1 MAHPAPS
8 RSGSTPATDETG
20 ALRAQLER
28 LQRRL
33 DRERRARVEAERLL
47 EDKSASL
54 YEALERLR
62 SEAAR
67 VRALA
72 EAIETASDGIAL
84 TDAHGHFV
92 DMNAA
97 HARLFGYRV
106 DDLAGAHWSV
116 LYDPPARRMLEQTA
130 LPAAMQDGAW
140 RGEVVGRA
148 CDGTPVFQEVVLGRR
163 SGGGLVCTTRDTSER
178 RRREHDVRELESRL
192 LKAERE
198 AALFT
203 IGNAVAHDFNNLIA
217 AISGYALLLQA
228 ETEPGSSPHER
239 AGRIA
244 EAAEQA
250 AAVVRSLEVERS
262 QDVRSVETIDLSRI
276 LRTGLA
282 IAEAIRPDE
291 VEIDVEIVETAP
303 VPSNEVLL
311 SRALLN
317 ITKNAFE
324 AMAGEGRISV
334 RLGPQPGPPLSPGA
348 HLHRI
353 GAPVTNPL
361 WVIEIT
367 DTGPGIAAD
376 KLQRIFAPFETTK
389 KARQGS
395 GLGLLSLAALADSR
409 TASVEVESKPG
420 RGTRFRLLFPDRT
433 QPRPV
438 REQVVGPGEIHGVA
452 RILLVD
458 DNTRVGEMLAETVE
472 ALGYE
477 AEWFADPLV
486 AIAEIESGRADLD
499 VLITDLTMPGL
510 NGDGLARRA
519 KAARPDLPV
528 ILYSGQSGYVPADAL
543 FSAVLTKPIRPHD
556 LRQAIE
562 SGLRNR
568 GWRALL
574 GL

>member
-1 MAHPAPS
+1 
-8 RSGSTPATDETG
+8 
-20 ALRAQLER
+20 
-28 LQRRL
+28 
-33 DRERRARVEAERLL
+33 
-47 EDKSASL
+47 
-54 YEALERLR
+54 
-62 SEAAR
+62 
-67 VRALA
+67 
-72 EAIETASDGIAL
+72 
-84 TDAHGHFV
+84 
-92 DMNAA
+92 MNAA
-97 HARLFGYRV
+97 HARLFGCAV

-116 LYDPPARRMLEQTA
+116 LYDAPARRMLEQTA
-130 LPAAMQDGAW
+130 LPAVMADGAW

-148 CDGTPVFQEVVLGRR
+148 RDGTPVFQEVVLGRR
-163 SGGGLVCTTRDTSER
+163 SGGGLVCTTRDTGER
-178 RRREHDVRELESRL
+178 RRREQDVRELESRL

-250 AAVVRSLEVERS
+250 SAVVRSLEVERS
-262 QDVRSVETIDLSRI
+262 EDVRSVQTLDLARI
-276 LRTGLA
+276 LRTGLV
-282 IAEAIRPDE
+282 IAEAIRPDT
-291 VEIDVEIVETAP
+291 VEIDVDIAETAP
-303 VPSNEVLL
+303 VQSNEVLL

-324 AMAGEGRISV
+324 AMDGPGTLSV
-334 RLGPQPGPPLSPGA
+334 RLAPGPAPLLAAGA

-353 GAPVTNPL
+353 GEPVTDPL

-367 DTGPGIAAD
+367 DSGPGIAPD

-389 KARQGS
+389 KSRQGS

-409 TASVEVESKPG
+409 TASVEVESEPG
-420 RGTRFRLLFPDRT
+420 RGTRFRLLFPDRS
-433 QPRPV
+433 RPGPALG
-438 REQVVGPGEIHGVA
+438 QVVSPSEIHGMA
-452 RILLVD
+452 RVLLVD

-472 ALGYE
+472 ALGFE
-477 AEWFADPLV
+477 AEWLADPLV
-486 AIAEIESGRADLD
+486 AIEEIESGRADVD
-499 VLITDLTMPGL
+499 VLVTDLTMPGL
-510 NGDGLARRA
+510 SGDALARRA

-528 ILYSGQSGYVPADAL
+528 ILYSGQAGYVPADAL
-543 FSAVLTKPIRPHD
+543 FSAVLTKPIAPQD

-562 SGLRNR
+562 SALRNR